1 MKNLIFLIISLFI
14 SIISAA
20 QFAPQA
26 GQIGSD
32 AIHRD
37 STIIKAWAKTCSV
50 QRGWMNIADTT
61 LGKASSGL
69 PSNAIGRSGLSGT
82 VSLGDGGSAILS
94 FNHPIINGVGPDFAV
109 FENAFDPFLELAFVE
124 VSSDGENY
132 FRFPSVSLT
141 DTTTQVESFGGLDA
155 TKIHNL
161 AGKYILF
168 HGVPFD
174 LEEMINIPGLDVN
187 NVTHVKIIDVVGNIS
202 DEFASR
208 DSEGNKINDP
218 WPTPF
223 ETGGFDLEAI
233 AVIHQN
239 ENIVLNY
246 FENKR
251 EDEFNIYPNPFQN
264 QISISNLKN
273 EFFEIQI
280 FDFVGKLYYSEKINT
295 QNNINIIELSALDRG
310 LYFVKLIDAKGEVI
324 GTKKLIKTR

>member
-1 MKNLIFLIISLFI
+1 MKNILFLILSLLI
-14 SIISAA
+14 SIISNA
-20 QFAPQA
+20 QFAPQV

-37 STIIKAWAKTCSV
+37 SSIIVGWAKTCSV
-50 QRGWMNIADTT
+50 ERGWMNIADTT

-69 PSNAIGRSGLSGT
+69 PSNAIGKSGLGGT
-82 VSLGDGGSAILS
+82 VSLGDGGSAIIS
-94 FNHPIINGVGPDFAV
+94 FNHPIRNGIGPDFAV

-132 FRFPSVSLT
+132 FRFPSISLT
-141 DTTTQVESFGGLDA
+141 DTSTQVGSFGGLDA
-155 TKIHNL
+155 RKIHNL

-187 NVTHVKIIDVVGNIS
+187 NVTHIKIIDVVGNIE

-223 ETGGFDLEAI
+223 ETGGFDLEAVG
-233 AVIHQN
+233 VIHQN
-239 ENIVLNY
+239 ENIVLNN
-246 FENKR
+246 FKNN
-251 EDEFNIYPNPFQN
+251 EDAVFNIYPNPFQN
-264 QISISNLKN
+264 QITISNLAHDI
-273 EFFEIQI
+273 FEIHI
-280 FDFVGKLYYSEKINT
+280 YDFVGKLKYSEKLNAENQINT
-295 QNNINIIELSALDRG
+295 IDLSVLNQG
-310 LYFVKLIDAKGEVI
+310 LYLVKFISPKGEI
-324 GTKKLIKTR
+324 IQTKKLIKK